1 MNIFRPFED
10 VRQCVKVLDNKRLNK
25 QILECWQI
33 YNINKKLDEDPTAK
47 VGYANH
53 PVVKFYRDYPSFVL
67 HYAYTACLEYWLRNN
82 CTDHKLHK
90 RIMHPYFIYTDF
102 EQANLTTPP
111 NFYCEG
117 PKTDPNHKRI
127 IGDEAYQ
134 LFQKKLIDKWNNDIA
149 NNRPPYWQKDE
160 YLYHPFVIDF
170 LKGSPEFYSK

>member
-10 VRQCVKVLDNKRLNK
+10 ARKCAEVLDDKRLNK

-53 PVVKFYRDYPSFVL
+53 PVVKFYRDYPDFVL
-67 HYAYTACLEYWLRNN
+67 HYAYMACLEYWSRNDY
-82 CTDHKLHK
+82 DHALHK
-90 RIMHPYFIYTDF
+90 QIMHPYFIRTDF
-102 EQANLTTPP
+102 CEIELKIPP

-127 IGDEAYQ
+127 IGDEAYR
-134 LFQKKLIDKWNNDIA
+134 LFREKLITKWKQDIF
-149 NNRPPYWQKDE
+149 NGRPPRRDGELFDIELEDE
-160 YLYHPFVIDF
+160 
-170 LKGSPEFYSK
+170 